1 MGIVNVRF
9 AFIHDVTLRKEIEL
23 NYLFIADLE
32 TIFWELPEAPEN
44 EVKRFW
50 YKKMIII
57 LTASIVEA
65 MLLYTIQTLEVKH
78 KKTIGIQK
86 TRDKEIGVLDTG
98 EKLVTYK
105 EKRVQYNPV
114 ETTFADSIQIL
125 WDEFWGY
132 FPKEICDKL
141 HEMRRLRNGVHI
153 QLKISGDTEFSKIG
167 IYALFKNAGEVI
179 NLCKTVL

>member
-86 TRDKEIGVLDTG
+86 TRDKEIGVFG
-98 EKLVTYK
+98 H
-105 EKRVQYNPV
+105 RW
-114 ETTFADSIQIL
+114 ETS
-125 WDEFWGY
+125 
-132 FPKEICDKL
+132 
-141 HEMRRLRNGVHI
+141 NV
-153 QLKISGDTEFSKIG
+153 
-167 IYALFKNAGEVI
+167 
-179 NLCKTVL
+179 